1 VTARGNFGFAN
12 MKLVHWVRFTWD
24 LEQLPTLKSDLPEHY
39 HFAIATAVDE
49 RELRAVVARS
59 IAHDTSW
66 GDAIHDVNAMIEG
79 WLERA
84 FAPVGSGTF
93 LTLRHGLRI
102 IAASVLLPDPT
113 AEDHL
118 TPGPCVLMEYR
129 NRGFGSALLEESL
142 RQLRAA
148 GLTRASGLTK
158 SNAPVAKFLYPK
170 FNGTFAPGDTPL
182 VAA

>member
-1 VTARGNFGFAN
+1 

-24 LEQLPTLKSDLPEHY
+24 LEQLPTLGSILPQHY
-39 HFAIATAVDE
+39 HFAIAAVADE
-49 RELRAVVARS
+49 RELRAVIARS
-59 IAHDTSW
+59 FAQDTSW
-66 GDAIHDVNAMIEG
+66 GDAIHDVNGLIEN

-84 FAPVGSGTF
+84 FAPVGQGVC

-102 IAASVLLPDPT
+102 IGASVLLPDPT
-113 AEDHL
+113 VEDHL

-148 GLTRASGLTK
+148 GLTRVSGLTK
-158 SNAPVAKFLYPK
+158 RNAPVAKFLYPK
-170 FNGTFAPGDTPL
+170 FNGTLAPDDTPL
-182 VAA
+182 VAD